1 METIKDKTFG
11 GERPLFRV
19 NDLRLENIT
28 ITDGESGIKCCNNIV
43 AENSTF
49 SGKYPFWHVNDFTIR
64 NCLFNPGARAAIWY
78 SNNCSM
84 EDCTVDAP
92 KMFRRMNG
100 VRLRNVRFSDALET
114 LWDCNGIDMENVQL
128 VNADYLF
135 MHTDNIRIRNY
146 NQQGNYSFQYCR
158 NVEIR
163 NAVIDSRDAFW
174 ETENVTVYDSE
185 ISGEF
190 LGWHS
195 RNLTLVRCHIN
206 GIQPL
211 CYCHNLTLI
220 DCVMGEECN
229 LAFEDSEVNATV
241 KGNILSVKNP
251 KAGKIE
257 ADSIGEIII
266 DKNSLAKEPVEIKT
280 GK

>member
-1 METIKDKTFG
+1 
-11 GERPLFRV
+11 
-19 NDLRLENIT
+19 
-28 ITDGESGIKCCNNIV
+28 
-43 AENSTF
+43 
-49 SGKYPFWHVNDFTIR
+49 
-64 NCLFNPGARAAIWY
+64 
-78 SNNCSM
+78 
-84 EDCTVDAP
+84 
-92 KMFRRMNG
+92 
-100 VRLRNVRFSDALET
+100 
-114 LWDCNGIDMENVQL
+114 
-128 VNADYLF
+128 